1 MAHFGIHDGSIPEEG
16 ARAFASAQ
24 PMVETYFYDA
34 GHGLTA
40 IIAANMML
48 VLRKP
53 RGVVR

>member
-1 MAHFGIHDGSIPEEG
+1 MMDQSQKK
-16 ARAFASAQ
+16 ARAFASTQ
-24 PMVETYFYDA
+24 PMVERFYDA

-48 VLRKP
+48 VLRKS